1 MEIAAGL
8 GNLWSFI
15 LCRLFHLFTFQSSDN
30 EEPVNVMNVGL
41 RWPPE
46 GQEDPG
52 EEATVRM
59 LEAFCQEHCDRL
71 KSVAV
76 RRITFMLITPVG

>member
-1 MEIAAGL
+1 M
-8 GNLWSFI
+8 
-15 LCRLFHLFTFQSSDN
+15 
-30 EEPVNVMNVGL
+30 MNVGL